1 VRIGGKITKKGLT
14 KALPRSRQPRTSQGG
29 HKRSAGGGR
38 GRNGRPAPARR
49 PGAGPEAL
57 RAPDSIARDLITA
70 VVSSGAASGE
80 AEGDERV
87 HVTKA
92 QARRVAVEFGGAM
105 LEVTNLETAKHCDD
119 VVVVSE
125 ALCEQLG
132 VTGSEREDVLAA
144 ARLHDLGKA
153 AVGAKVL
160 DKAGPLDGRERE
172 LILRHT
178 EFGERILAA
187 VPELDEIARLVRHS
201 HERWDGQGYPDGL
214 AAEQIPLGSR
224 IIFCAD
230 AFHAIRS
237 DRPYRKGR
245 SSAASLAEIRCCAG
259 TQFDPR
265 VVEAFE
271 QVVRDLH
278 LVPAKARMRRSSRLT
293 VLLMMLTIGTGGAAA
308 AGSGLLGEQASGR
321 DGTVPPAT
329 GALQSLGIP
338 VGNLVPLQRWR
349 DSGFAPGSSPG
360 AGAGS
365 REGRPGQRGSS
376 NPTGG
381 STGGGSGSGAGGS
394 QGGGPPGSAP
404 GNSANNPHGGPPGLS
419 GGGPPGQSGAAGP
432 GNSANNPQGGPPG
445 QSGAA
450 VPGNSADNPQG
461 GPPGQSGGAKK

>member
-1 VRIGGKITKKGLT
+1 M
-14 KALPRSRQPRTSQGG
+14 
-29 HKRSAGGGR
+29 
-38 GRNGRPAPARR
+38 
-49 PGAGPEAL
+49 
-57 RAPDSIARDLITA
+57 ARDLISA

-80 AEGDERV
+80 AEGDESV

-153 AVGAKVL
+153 AVGAKIL
-160 DKAGPLDGRERE
+160 AKPGPLDGRERE
-172 LILRHT
+172 LIHRHT

-187 VPELDEIARLVRHS
+187 VPELGEIARLVRHS
-201 HERWDGQGYPDGL
+201 HERWDGLGYPDGL

-237 DRPYRKGR
+237 DRPYREGR
-245 SSAASLAEIRCCAG
+245 SSAASLAEIKRCAG
-259 TQFDPR
+259 TQFDPQ

-271 QVVRDLH
+271 QVARDLR
-278 LVPAKARMRRSSRLT
+278 LVSAQARMRRSSRLA

-321 DGTVPPAT
+321 DGAVAPAAA
-329 GALQSLGIP
+329 GLQPLGIP
-338 VGNLVPLQRWR
+338 LGDLVPVQRWR
-349 DSGFAPGSSPG
+349 DSSFAPGAGPG
-360 AGAGS
+360 AAARSQGGRQGQRDSGDRGSTQGSEGARSPQAAGS
-365 REGRPGQRGSS
+365 D
-376 NPTGG
+376 PTGG
-381 STGGGSGSGAGGS
+381 STGGGSGGGAGGS

-419 GGGPPGQSGAAGP
+419 GGGPPGLSGGGPP
-432 GNSANNPQGGPPG
+432 GNSANNPD
-445 QSGAA
+445 GAA
-450 VPGNSADNPQG
+450 
-461 GPPGQSGGAKK
+461 PGQSGGKK